1 MKVLYLTQWYP
12 NRYDA
17 MAGLF
22 VRNHAEAA
30 VKQGVDVCVL
40 YCHETDKLAMGAK
53 MEMVDRTV
61 NGVREIIVYYIGSR
75 LYAVRRGY
83 QMVEQRWGRPDLCQ
97 VNVLTKTA
105 LWANLLWRNKHIPY
119 ILVEHW
125 SGYLPANGTYL
136 RENGKLK
143 RWMFE
148 YLAREAK
155 CLLVVSAMLRDAMA
169 DCGIKNKNTMLINNV
184 IDDCFFAESDVRRG
198 TIGRQLLHVSCF
210 DEAAKNI
217 RGILKAVSLLR
228 QRRQDFHLTIVGTGK
243 DFDEVKAYADE
254 LGLTANM
261 AVTFTGEL
269 TPQEVHETML
279 RSHVFVLF
287 SRYET
292 AGVVYPESLAAGV
305 PIVSTLVGIASEVVT
320 PETGIIVPQ
329 EDTQALAEAI
339 ENVMDKWETYDA
351 SVLREKALPFSSQ
364 EVGAML
370 KSVYE
375 SVLS

>member
-30 VKQGVDVCVL
+30 VKQGVEVCVL

-61 NGVREIIVYYIGSR
+61 NGVREIVVYYIGSR

-97 VNVLTKTA
+97 VNVLTKCA
-105 LWANLLWRNKHIPY
+105 LWANLLWRTKHIPY

-125 SGYLPANGTYL
+125 SGYLPENGTYL

-148 YLAREAK
+148 RLASEAK
-155 CLLVVSAMLRDAMA
+155 CLLVVSELLRKAMVE
-169 DCGIKNKNTMLINNV
+169 CGIRNKNTILINNV
-184 IDDCFFAESDVRRG
+184 IDDCFFTDSDVCRG

-217 RGILKAVSLLR
+217 RGILKAISLLH
-228 QRRQDFHLTIVGTGK
+228 QRRQDFHLTIVGIGK
-243 DFDEVKAYADE
+243 DFDEVKAYADT

-261 AVTFTGEL
+261 TVTFTGEL

-292 AGVVYPESLAAGV
+292 AGVVFPESLAASV
-305 PIVSTLVGIASEVVT
+305 PIVTTPVGIASEVVT
-320 PETGIIVPQ
+320 AETGIIVPQ
-329 EDTQALAEAI
+329 ENTQALAEAI

-364 EVGAML
+364 EVGAKL
-370 KSVYE
+370 KSIYE